1 MGCEVFAIDK
11 GDEMSEQRVSRRA
24 AIAGAG
30 AMAGLGLVSINRST
44 AQAANKESAMQAT
57 PVSTTPTVV
66 LVHGAFADASGWAGV
81 ITSLQASGINVL
93 AVANP
98 LRGVTI
104 DATYVAAVANAIPGP
119 VLLVGHSYGGVV
131 ITNAGT
137 QVKNAVGLVYI
148 SAFAPDEGET
158 LQKLAEAGGDT
169 PFSQSLRPLNVPISG
184 VPDLVPEFSIDPAA
198 FHDVFCAD
206 LPDELAATMALSQR
220 PISALCFAEPTGV
233 PAWKSLPSWFAVG
246 TQDVTIGADPERFF
260 AQRAGST
267 TVEID
272 GSHVIMIS
280 QPEAVSDLIRSAV
293 ESVS

>member
-1 MGCEVFAIDK
+1 
-11 GDEMSEQRVSRRA
+11 
-24 AIAGAG
+24 
-30 AMAGLGLVSINRST
+30 MAGLGLMAINRSS
-44 AQAANKESAMQAT
+44 AAAASKEIVMQAT
-57 PVSTTPTVV
+57 PVPATTPTVV

-104 DATYVAAVANAIPGP
+104 DSTYVAAVANAIPGP
-119 VLLVGHSYGGVV
+119 VLLVGHSYGGAV

-137 QVKNAVGLVYI
+137 QVPNAVGLVYI

-158 LQKLAEAGGDT
+158 LQALSEAAGET
-169 PFSQSLRPLNVPISG
+169 PFSQSLRAVNVPIPG
-184 VPDLVPEFSIDPAA
+184 VPDLVPEFSIDPAV
-198 FHDVFCAD
+198 FHEVFCAD
-206 LPDELAATMALSQR
+206 LPAELAATMGLSQR
-220 PISALCFAEPTGV
+220 PISGLSFAEPTGV
-233 PAWKSLPSWFAVG
+233 PAWKSLPSWFAVA

-280 QPEAVSDLIRSAV
+280 QPEAVADLIRTAIASL
-293 ESVS
+293 S

>member
-1 MGCEVFAIDK
+1 
-11 GDEMSEQRVSRRA
+11 MSEQTLSRRA

-30 AMAGLGLVSINRST
+30 AVAGLGLMAVNRSS
-44 AQAANKESAMQAT
+44 AHAERKEVASMQAT
-57 PVSTTPTVV
+57 PVPATAPTVV

-137 QVKNAVGLVYI
+137 QIPNAIGLVYI
-148 SAFAPDEGET
+148 SAFATDEGET
-158 LQKLAEAGGDT
+158 LQALSEAGGET
-169 PFSQSLRPLNVPISG
+169 PFSQSLRPMNVPISG

-198 FHDVFCAD
+198 FHEVFCAD
-206 LPDELAATMALSQR
+206 LPAELAATMALSQR
-220 PISALCFAEPTGV
+220 PISGLCFGEPTGV
-233 PAWKSLPSWFAVG
+233 PAWKSLPSWFAVA

-267 TVEID
+267 TVEIE

-280 QPEAVSDLIRSAV
+280 QPEAVADLIRTALDSL
-293 ESVS
+293 S